1 VATIS
6 QILAAHVARCRYED
20 LPDEAIDAARW
31 FLLDTLGVAWAGTD
45 APGVGPLREMVVEDG
60 GTAESTIWGT
70 ETKVP
75 AAAAALVNGTF
86 AGALDYDG
94 VYEKGSVHPDI
105 VTLPAVFAVG
115 ERQGANGKD
124 LLTALVLGNDIACR
138 CGGAMRGNPGWFNT
152 SVHGVFGAAA
162 ACARLLGA
170 DEQGISNAIGLALSH
185 ASGTQQAL
193 AEKSLVKRVQ
203 SGIAARGAVFSAMA
217 AIRGI
222 SAPQAAFE
230 GKSGF
235 YSLYGEGDA
244 DFVIEGLG
252 ERYLNLD
259 TVTKK
264 FPSCTANHVAIE
276 GAIQLATAEDF
287 EPAVISA
294 IEVELSPFM
303 YQLVGAD
310 FDPGDNP
317 QVAAQF
323 SVQYS
328 VACGLLKRRLG
339 IAEIQEASIF
349 DETITA
355 LARKVRVRVRDDW
368 PGKFAP
374 CELHIH
380 RPGREILR
388 LKVDHTPGTR
398 ENPLSLNDLKAKFRD
413 CAGSGATP
421 MSEEECEAMIDRVMT
436 AEELP
441 AVSTLLPAL

>member
-1 VATIS
+1 M
-6 QILAAHVARCRYED
+6 
-20 LPDEAIDAARW
+20 
-31 FLLDTLGVAWAGTD
+31 AWAGTD

-170 DEQGISNAIGLALSH
+170 DAQGISNAIGLALSH

-294 IEVELSPFM
+294 MRPAEAIPKSAPRRECSPRAAPRANAANEVTRP
-303 YQLVGAD
+303 A
-310 FDPGDNP
+310 P
-317 QVAAQF
+317 
-323 SVQYS
+323 
-328 VACGLLKRRLG
+328 
-339 IAEIQEASIF
+339 
-349 DETITA
+349 T
-355 LARKVRVRVRDDW
+355 LARWNSRRSCTSWSGRISTPEIIRRW
-368 PGKFAP
+368 
-374 CELHIH
+374 
-380 RPGREILR
+380 RPSSASSIR
-388 LKVDHTPGTR
+388 
-398 ENPLSLNDLKAKFRD
+398 S
-413 CAGSGATP
+413 
-421 MSEEECEAMIDRVMT
+421 
-436 AEELP
+436 P
-441 AVSTLLPAL
+441 AAC